1 MSFIDTLKSFLGF
14 TGSKENVENVVVATA
29 PMMET
34 PVTAP
39 EPLTQAPVEEVM
51 IPEPVAHTMES
62 DMSAEIP
69 MVETP
74 VETVT
79 ETALPTENK

>member
-14 TGSKENVENVVVATA
+14 TVSKENVDVATA

-51 IPEPVAHTMES
+51 VPEPVAHTMES
-62 DMSAEIP
+62 DISAETP
-69 MVETP
+69 MAETP
-74 VETVT
+74 PETVT